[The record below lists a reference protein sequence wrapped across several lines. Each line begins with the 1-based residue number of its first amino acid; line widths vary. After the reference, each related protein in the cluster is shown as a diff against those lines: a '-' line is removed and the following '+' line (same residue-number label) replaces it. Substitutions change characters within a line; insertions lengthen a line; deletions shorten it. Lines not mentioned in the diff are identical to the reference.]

1 MHQRYRAPIII
12 MMMILTALSSFALA
26 NERDIPT
33 SVSSVK
39 LDDLVRV
46 NGNLRYGFNY
56 LDDFSDDPAASAH
69 DFRTRLTLN
78 FFPNDK
84 EQGVV
89 EFQSWKL
96 LGGDYYGQ
104 GSDDGSINFSQM
116 YISVDD
122 CLGNNIGGKIGRMR
136 YQVANERIIGDDSWS
151 SSQSY
156 DGGVF
161 YLGDKNIFTHY
172 NEVRNH
178 TEHTWMERIEVLKTT
193 PKPSYTTGLGGE
205 LLLFK
210 RAENDPA
217 GDDDQEFMGVNLF
230 VPKIGIMPFAYY
242 DRDNEL
248 IGGHRREHQYTIGS
262 YGKFDIGKNLLL
274 EGNFAYQ
281 MGKFR
286 YGPNDDDKEDIGAY
300 LLQADL
306 FYYAGNYERPI
317 AFGVGIDMT
326 SGDDG
331 EDEDKYK
338 SWTNVTRS
346 PHQFQG
352 RTDLLGDNLIYGLND
367 IVGRIAYYPSEKV
380 TTGLDLH
387 LLRTNVDYFTG
398 VEDEKSSSIGTE
410 FDFYLRYNMHQRT
423 HWTFELNYL
432 KPSEDW
438 AGEDADAFMTGIVRA
453 TFTF

>member
-1 MHQRYRAPIII
+1 MHLCDRAFIVVT
-12 MMMILTALSSFALA
+12 MMTVIALFSLATA

-33 SVSSVK
+33 SISTVK
-39 LDDLVRV
+39 LDDLVKF

-56 LDDFSDDPAASAH
+56 FDDFSDDPAASAH
-69 DFRTRLTLN
+69 DFRTRLMMN

-116 YISVDD
+116 FISVDD
-122 CLGNNIGGKIGRMR
+122 CLGANIGGKIGRMR

-178 TEHTWMERIEVLKTT
+178 TEYTWMERIEVLKTT
-193 PKPSYTTGLGGE
+193 PKNTYGTSLGGE

-217 GDDDQEFMGVNLF
+217 DDDDQEFMGVNLF
-230 VPKIGIMPFAYY
+230 VPKVGIMPFAYY
-242 DRDNEL
+242 DRNNER
-248 IGGHRREHQYTIGS
+248 IGGHRREHQYTFGS
-262 YGKFDIGKNLLL
+262 YGKFDIGKNMLL
-274 EGNFAYQ
+274 EGNIAYQ
-281 MGKFR
+281 TGKFR
-286 YGPNDDDKEDIGAY
+286 YGPADDQKEDIGAY

-317 AFGVGIDMT
+317 AFGVGIDMA

-331 EDEDKYK
+331 EDADKYK
-338 SWTNVTRS
+338 AWTNWTRS

-367 IVGRIAYYPSEKV
+367 FVGRIAYYPSDKV

-398 VEDEKSSSIGTE
+398 NGDEKSSSIGTE
-410 FDFYLRYNMHQRT
+410 FDFFLRYDMHQRT
-423 HWTFELNYL
+423 GWTFELNYL

-438 AGEDADAFMTGIVRA
+438 AGDDADPFITGIIRT

>member
-1 MHQRYRAPIII
+1 MHQRCRLPLVIMTMII
-12 MMMILTALSSFALA
+12 MALASFAYA
-26 NERDIPT
+26 NERDIPAGI
-33 SVSSVK
+33 SAVK
-39 LDDLVRV
+39 LDDLLNVHA
-46 NGNLRYGFNY
+46 NLRYGANY
-56 LDDFSDDPAASAH
+56 LNDFSEDPAATAH

-78 FFPNDK
+78 FFPKEK

-96 LGGDYYGQ
+96 LGGEYFGA
-104 GSDDGSINFSQM
+104 GGDDGSIYLSQM

-122 CLGNNIGGKIGRMR
+122 CLGANIGGKIGRMR

-151 SSQSY
+151 SSRSF

-161 YLGDKNIFTHY
+161 YLGNKNIFTHY
-172 NEVRNH
+172 TEVLNH
-178 TEHTWMERIEVLKTT
+178 TEHTWMERIEVLKGAQRAEY
-193 PKPSYTTGLGGE
+193 SNGLGGE
-205 LLLFK
+205 LFLFK

-217 GDDDQEFMGVNLF
+217 DDDDQEFMGVNVF
-230 VPKIGIMPFAYY
+230 VPNVGVMPFAYY
-242 DRDNEL
+242 DRDNER

-262 YGKFDIGKNLLL
+262 YGKFDIGQNMLL
-274 EGNFAYQ
+274 EGNVAYQ

-317 AFGVGIDMT
+317 AFGVGIDMA

-338 SWTNVTRS
+338 AWTNWTNS

-352 RTDLLGDNLIYGLND
+352 RTDLLGDYLIYGLND

-398 VEDEKSSSIGTE
+398 NGDEKSSSIGTE

-423 HWTFELNYL
+423 HWSFELNYL

-438 AGEDADAFMTGIVRA
+438 AGEDADPFITGIIRT